1 MIGIK
6 MPPCACIIPYPFGTT
21 IEDIEFSIPWGKI
34 APGLPQIPP

>member
-21 IEDIEFSIPWGKI
+21 IEDIEFSIPRDEI
-34 APGLPQIPP
+34 ASSLPPE